1 MNKSMIAGLCATVA
15 LLAGGAASAAD
26 VPHAKLYQNEAL
38 PPLYITAPLAQA
50 ACPSDQVVWVNWS
63 TRTSH
68 LPADKFFGKTIVGAY
83 ACAADSAR
91 LGFRPAT

>member
-38 PPLYITAPLAQA
+38 PPLYIT
-50 ACPSDQVVWVNWS
+50 
-63 TRTSH
+63 
-68 LPADKFFGKTIVGAY
+68 PARAIRSCG
-83 ACAADSAR
+83 
-91 LGFRPAT
+91 